1 MAASS
6 QEAISYVFGRA
17 RPDNTGLLVG
27 YFEHWL
33 NGLVYELFFPGEL
46 AARKL
51 ALFAATAR
59 LNSPDLAAVPEKQKL
74 ARLQELHAAA
84 EKSSLPALL
93 ADLSKVEEVR
103 IIEEAGQNR

>member
-46 AARKL
+46 HARKL

-59 LNSPDLAAVPEKQKL
+59 LNPPDLAAVPDKQKL
-74 ARLQELHAAA
+74 ARLQELHVAA
-84 EKSSLPALL
+84 EKSSLPGML

-103 IIEEAGQNR
+103 IIEEAGGK